1 MCEGLTQPLTF
12 LDKMILQQYQTS
24 LIFPKT
30 ATFSLPLKQSSQT
43 KESVKQRRFRHHLQV
58 EPNEWDILQQ
68 TKDSTAKL
76 QKCFNFFLKCIQSNG
91 HKLQLKIILG
101 LLFWIKYIL
110 CFYDT

>member
-43 KESVKQRRFRHHLQV
+43 KESVDH
-58 EPNEWDILQQ
+58 E
-68 TKDSTAKL
+68 AKEV
-76 QKCFNFFLKCIQSNG
+76 SAPPPG
-91 HKLQLKIILG
+91 G
-101 LLFWIKYIL
+101 
-110 CFYDT
+110 T